1 MRKDFFAI
9 GRKHCAVI
17 TGASSGIGAEF
28 ARILSKRGTFVILS
42 GRNEDALNMLSD
54 EIGKD
59 RCTVIPTDLTSTKN
73 CIDLYAKTKKYDP
86 DILINN
92 AGFGVFGD
100 FTETS
105 LSKELEMIDVNI
117 KAMHTLFK
125 LYTKDFVKKDRGYI
139 LNVGSSAGLLPGPH
153 MSAYYSSKS
162 YVIRQ
167 TQAVYE
173 ELRRKKS
180 HVHVSVLCPG
190 PVQTEFNKR
199 AGIENI
205 ISKGITP
212 RKCAVYALKKMRENK
227 LMILPTL
234 PVKLLD
240 IAVRLAPAEILAFG
254 AGIFMMGKKKI

>member
-42 GRNEDALNMLSD
+42 GRNEDALNKLRD

-59 RCTVIPTDLTSTKN
+59 RCTVIPADLTSTKN

-153 MSAYYSSKS
+153 MSA
-162 YVIRQ
+162 
-167 TQAVYE
+167 
-173 ELRRKKS
+173 
-180 HVHVSVLCPG
+180 
-190 PVQTEFNKR
+190 
-199 AGIENI
+199 
-205 ISKGITP
+205 
-212 RKCAVYALKKMRENK
+212 
-227 LMILPTL
+227 
-234 PVKLLD
+234 
-240 IAVRLAPAEILAFG
+240 
-254 AGIFMMGKKKI
+254 